1 MPPSSPPKPECV
13 NRLVISGT
21 LNQIETLRYS
31 PAGVPIV
38 EAVVHHRSSQ
48 TLATQLRQV
57 ECELTVQAS
66 GSLANQLTQ
75 LTVGTQVKLEG
86 ALNRRS
92 VNSRQLILILNRI
105 EKE

>member
-1 MPPSSPPKPECV
+1 M
-13 NRLVISGT
+13 NRLLISGA
-21 LNQIETLRYS
+21 LIQVDPVRYS
-31 PAGVPIV
+31 PAGVPIA
-38 EAVVHHRSSQ
+38 EAVIQHRGSQ
-48 TLATQLRQV
+48 SVAGQTRQV

-66 GSLANQLTQ
+66 GTLATQ
-75 LTVGTQVKLEG
+75 LARLTSGTQVKLEG

>member
-1 MPPSSPPKPECV
+1 M

-21 LNQIETLRYS
+21 LTQIDPLRYS

-48 TLATQLRQV
+48 AVANQARQV
-57 ECELTVQAS
+57 ECELTMQAS
-66 GSLANQLTQ
+66 GSLASQLAKI
-75 LTVGTQVKLEG
+75 TVGTQVRMEG

-92 VNSRQLILILNRI
+92 VNSRQLLLILNRI

>member
-1 MPPSSPPKPECV
+1 M
-13 NRLVISGT
+13 NRLCISGV
-21 LNQIETLRYS
+21 LLQVDPVRYS
-31 PAGVPIV
+31 PAGVPIA
-38 EAVVHHRSSQ
+38 EAVVQHRGSQ
-48 TLATQLRQV
+48 DIAGQARQM

-66 GSLANQLTQ
+66 GTLAARLAQLTN
-75 LTVGTQVKLEG
+75 GTQVQLEG

>member
-1 MPPSSPPKPECV
+1 V

-31 PAGVPIV
+31 PAGVPIA
-38 EAVVHHRSSQ
+38 EAVVHHRSNQ
-48 TLATQLRQV
+48 TVANQARQV

-66 GSLANQLTQ
+66 GSLASQLTQ
-75 LTVGTQVKLEG
+75 LIVGTQVKLEG

>member
-1 MPPSSPPKPECV
+1 M
-13 NRLVISGT
+13 
-21 LNQIETLRYS
+21 RYS
-31 PAGVPIV
+31 PAGVPIA

-48 TLATQLRQV
+48 AVATQVRQV

-66 GSLANQLTQ
+66 GTLAAKLAQLAS
-75 LTVGTQVKLEG
+75 GTQVKLEG

-92 VNSRQLILILNRI
+92 VKSRQLILILNRI

>member
-1 MPPSSPPKPECV
+1 
-13 NRLVISGT
+13 
-21 LNQIETLRYS
+21 LRYS

-48 TLATQLRQV
+48 TVASQTRQV

-66 GSLANQLTQ
+66 GSLASQLTQ
-75 LTVGTQVKLEG
+75 ITVGTQVKMEG

-92 VNSRQLILILNRI
+92 VNSRQLLLILNRI

>member
-1 MPPSSPPKPECV
+1 M

-21 LNQIETLRYS
+21 LIQVDPLRYS
-31 PAGVPIV
+31 PAGVPIA
-38 EAVVHHRSSQ
+38 EAVVHHCSSQ
-48 TLATQLRQV
+48 AVATQVRQV

-66 GSLANQLTQ
+66 GTLAAQLAQ
-75 LTVGTQVKLEG
+75 LASGTQVKLEG

-92 VNSRQLILILNRI
+92 VKSRQLILILNRI

>member
-1 MPPSSPPKPECV
+1 M
-13 NRLVISGT
+13 NRLRISGA
-21 LNQIETLRYS
+21 LIQVDPLRYS
-31 PAGVPIV
+31 PAGVPIA
-38 EAVVHHRSSQ
+38 EAVIQHRGSQ
-48 TLATQLRQV
+48 IVAGQARQM

-66 GSLANQLTQ
+66 GSLAAQLAQLTS
-75 LTVGTQVKLEG
+75 GTQVELEG

>member
-1 MPPSSPPKPECV
+1 M
-13 NRLVISGT
+13 NRLVISGA
-21 LNQIETLRYS
+21 LIQVDPLRYS

-38 EAVVHHRSSQ
+38 EAVIHHRSSQ
-48 TLATQLRQV
+48 AVAAQARQV

-66 GSLANQLTQ
+66 GVLAGQLAQ
-75 LTVGTQVKLEG
+75 LATGTQVKLEG

-92 VNSRQLILILNRI
+92 VNSRQLVLILNRI

>member
-1 MPPSSPPKPECV
+1 V
-13 NRLVISGT
+13 NRLVISGA
-21 LNQIETLRYS
+21 LIQVDPLRYS
-31 PAGVPIV
+31 PAGVPIA
-38 EAVVHHRSSQ
+38 EAVILHRSSQ
-48 TLATQLRQV
+48 TVAAQARQL

-66 GSLANQLTQ
+66 GTLATQ
-75 LTVGTQVKLEG
+75 LAQLATGTQVTLEG

>member
-1 MPPSSPPKPECV
+1 M
-13 NRLVISGT
+13 NRLVISGA
-21 LNQIETLRYS
+21 LIQVDPVRYS
-31 PAGVPIV
+31 PAGVPIA
-38 EAVVHHRSSQ
+38 EAVVLHRSSQ
-48 TLATQLRQV
+48 TVATQARQV

-66 GSLANQLTQ
+66 GSLASQLAQ
-75 LTVGTQVKLEG
+75 LITGTQVKLEG

>member
-1 MPPSSPPKPECV
+1 V
-13 NRLVISGT
+13 NRLVISGV
-21 LNQIETLRYS
+21 LIQVDPVRYS
-31 PAGVPIV
+31 PAGVPIA
-38 EAVVHHRSSQ
+38 EAVMSHRSSQ
-48 TLATQLRQV
+48 SVAGQARQV

-66 GSLANQLTQ
+66 GTLAAQLAQ
-75 LTVGTQVKLEG
+75 LATGTQVKLEG

>member
-1 MPPSSPPKPECV
+1 M
-13 NRLVISGT
+13 NRLVISGA
-21 LNQIETLRYS
+21 LIQVEPLRYS
-31 PAGVPIV
+31 PAGVPIA
-38 EAVVHHRSSQ
+38 EAVVHHRSNQEVAAQS
-48 TLATQLRQV
+48 RQV

-66 GSLANQLTQ
+66 GSLAGQLAN
-75 LTVGTQVKLEG
+75 LTTGTQVKLEG

>member
-1 MPPSSPPKPECV
+1 V
-13 NRLVISGT
+13 NRLVISGA
-21 LNQIETLRYS
+21 LIQIDPLRYS

-38 EAVVHHRSSQ
+38 EAVIHHRSNQ
-48 TLATQLRQV
+48 TVATQARQV

-66 GSLANQLTQ
+66 GSLASQLTQ

-92 VNSRQLILILNRI
+92 VNSRQLILIVNRI

>member
-1 MPPSSPPKPECV
+1 M
-13 NRLVISGT
+13 NRLLISGA
-21 LNQIETLRYS
+21 LIQVDPLRYS
-31 PAGVPIV
+31 PAGVPIA
-38 EAVVHHRSSQ
+38 EAVIQHRGSQ
-48 TLATQLRQV
+48 TVAGQTRQM

-66 GSLANQLTQ
+66 GPLAARLAQLAS
-75 LTVGTQVKLEG
+75 GTQVEVEG